1 MCFLL
6 IRYLCKIFKMYMGN
20 ILQILYGVITQPCF
34 LAWFGAICGHILSLY
49 SDDFEGC
56 QPFLRKMFPDKKD
69 TFYDRL
75 DFILLPIIGAV
86 LSMVL
91 LEPSNLKSAIFA
103 GLSWSGSL
111 MALLNN
117 KKSK

>member
-1 MCFLL
+1 ME
-6 IRYLCKIFKMYMGN
+6 N
-20 ILQILYGVITQPCF
+20 ILYDIGTQPYV

-49 SDDFEGC
+49 SDDFKGC
-56 QPFLRKMFPDKKD
+56 QPFLKKMFPAKKD
-69 TFYDRL
+69 TFYVRL
-75 DFILLPIIGAV
+75 DFLILPIIGAM

-111 MALLNN
+111 MALLNS
-117 KKSK
+117 KKK

>member
-56 QPFLRKMFPDKKD
+56 QPFLRKCSLIKKILF
-69 TFYDRL
+69 TF
-75 DFILLPIIGAV
+75 V
-86 LSMVL
+86 
-91 LEPSNLKSAIFA
+91 
-103 GLSWSGSL
+103 
-111 MALLNN
+111 
-117 KKSK
+117 